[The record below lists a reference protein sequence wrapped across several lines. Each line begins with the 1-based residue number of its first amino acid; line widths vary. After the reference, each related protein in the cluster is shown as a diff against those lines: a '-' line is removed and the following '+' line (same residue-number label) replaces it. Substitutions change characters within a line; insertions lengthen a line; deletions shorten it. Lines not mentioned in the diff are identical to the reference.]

1 MTSRPLAFLIGSL
14 LALPA
19 LATDNSIVIQERT
32 GASQT
37 NLPMTVMA
45 TIARGEI
52 PGFARPAIT
61 ILNSSGE
68 EAGPRFVPAQWQSD
82 AKTRWRDA
90 LATLDIESV
99 SNPVTNVC
107 PAVPAA
113 CFSSPYV
120 RVTTVGPHGFRDG
133 ERVAIANSNSA
144 EINGLW
150 TVVDRTDTS
159 FALAGVAKVQNP
171 GSPGGQA
178 VGFTNGSWATGL
190 VTVFI
195 PELPANGRVRIDF
208 INDHQPSHD
217 PANPGLTREQFAAR
231 PWNATIET
239 ATPVKAGEA
248 ASRAVSARD
257 ILTSAPDGDCG
268 VRRWL
273 AGPLVTEYV
282 IEDICMAV
290 TPPYDFGW
298 MPVAPLKTAAS
309 ASVPAIQSDGTQ
321 VISVANASDL
331 TASDSAPLLIHY
343 TTGGPSHLGSRYAVE
358 YINICGING
367 NDLKV
372 CTGGRGA
379 FNTTM
384 RDIPANVVLG
394 AIQSKAA
401 TDPYKNFHPWF
412 MVRAYTGP
420 DGAPWPG
427 VRLRYVLSNTNP
439 YKPGTGYIAVTLKSG
454 DGAVRWKSGVDVAA
468 YPSDPPAEYFFHQSG
483 TEISKVFWDK
493 MDPEHY
499 CDGGQAMDPCTGGNR
514 TRKWLLDANMEYKM
528 AAGFILP
535 FENTKMNT
543 GNKSPFEADFTQ
555 FSAGDRGESGIQHSK
570 QGGAHVGYKNYRET
584 IRGVGFSFYSAET
597 NRSWAGASDNDRE
610 EGWVWSRAISRT
622 LPVLGWEPRAWEI
635 LFGTSVPGGAGLQ
648 EVEHHLPMNWIEGS
662 PVIGKLQF
670 SYSAC
675 AGCIAFGRT
684 VSIDVRPSLY
694 TLKATQTSG
703 QAAAERINYTGY
715 GTYDANLWYNFQGPG
730 LFFVGAQ
737 TLDTAHRQPHAPYI
751 YLITGDFYDLRQ
763 TQNWAAWILT
773 FKNSGTATPTTTA
786 INAWALRRANWG
798 IQVTPTSL
806 IRASAW
812 SILGLG
818 WAIALSPNVP
828 QSGGNQLPPERFYFE
843 SKMAKTFQ
851 AWEGMTGMVNGWFP
865 PANPGCEGIEWSS
878 NNKGVTTA
886 TTNDPWCWGRQ
897 DMGRNQPMPLD
908 MTARPASTEA
918 EIDKTTMNPALTG
931 GGQSPFNLAQ
941 AAIALWQVKRLGL
954 DMVSP
959 IFERHGRMMT
969 NMLVNSQL
977 NNVYQAVRYQYPWIS
992 GSTSYTYDGLDGP
1005 EKILPY
1011 SLFPSW
1017 GALRNAFQPSA
1028 ANPTTWDG
1036 PNRILNEIGYAH
1048 YWRAA
1053 MAAWK
1058 NTGASDTTTPGCRE
1072 KEKGPAGCTGDAA
1085 YDSIATVLPNMDK
1098 YTDAKRTAQMPVDA
1112 VVVQAV
1118 TATPNSALIAYTT
1131 SVRNA
1136 CRYYIGTAAPASSLQ
1151 LREPSD
1157 NGKQPRR
1164 ELKLAGL
1171 NQNTLYHLRLTCG
1184 RARTEFT
1191 LTTEASH
1198 NSYVIS
1204 SQTGANKSGPG
1215 H

>member
-1 MTSRPLAFLIGSL
+1 MHSRLFTFLIG
-14 LALPA
+14 ALFVLPVSA
-19 LATDNSIVIQERT
+19 VDNSIVIQERT
-32 GASQT
+32 GPAQT
-37 NLPMTVMA
+37 NLPGTVMT
-45 TIARGEI
+45 TIPRGES

-61 ILNSSGE
+61 VVNSSGE

-82 AKTRWRDA
+82 VKTRWRDA

-99 SNPVTNVC
+99 SNPETNVC
-107 PAVPAA
+107 PPPPAA

-120 RVTTVGPHGFRDG
+120 RVTTKGPHGFRDG
-133 ERVAIANSNSA
+133 ERVAIANSQSA

-150 TVVDRTDTS
+150 TVVDRTDSS

-208 INDHQPSHD
+208 INEDQPSHD
-217 PANPGLTREQFAAR
+217 PANAGLTRQQLAAR

-239 ATPVKAGEA
+239 ATPVKTGETA
-248 ASRAVSARD
+248 ARAVSARD

-282 IEDICMAV
+282 IEDNCLAV
-290 TPPYDFGW
+290 TPPHDFGW
-298 MPVAPLKTAAS
+298 MPVAPLKTAAG
-309 ASVPAIQSDGTQ
+309 ASVAAIQSDGTQ
-321 VISVANASDL
+321 MISVVNASDL
-331 TASDSAPLLIHY
+331 TASDNAPLLIHY

-358 YINICGING
+358 YIHICGING

-372 CTGGRGA
+372 CTGGRGL
-379 FNTTM
+379 FNTTI
-384 RDIPANVVLG
+384 RDIPANVTLG

-412 MVRAYTGP
+412 MVRAYTSP
-420 DGAPWPG
+420 DGAAWPG
-427 VRLRYVLSNTNP
+427 VRTRYVLSNNNP

-468 YPSDPPAEYFFHQSG
+468 YPSDPPAEYFFHQAG
-483 TEISKVFWDK
+483 TEISKVFWDN

-499 CDGGQAMDPCTGGNR
+499 CDGGQAMDPCAGGTR

-535 FENTKMNT
+535 FDNSKMNT
-543 GNKSPFEADFTQ
+543 GNKSPFNDDFNL
-555 FSAGDRGESGIQHSK
+555 FAAGDRGEPGSPFSK
-570 QGGAHVGYKNYRET
+570 QGGSHIGYKNYRET
-584 IRGVGFSFYSAET
+584 TRGAGYSFYSAQS

-610 EGWVWSRAISRT
+610 EGWIWSRALSRT

-662 PVIGKLQF
+662 PLIGKRPF
-670 SYSAC
+670 SGSSC
-675 AGCIAFGRT
+675 QDCTAFGRSI
-684 VSIDVRPSLY
+684 SIDVRPSY
-694 TLKATQTSG
+694 YALKAADASSQVL
-703 QAAAERINYTGY
+703 AERINYTGY
-715 GTYDANLWYNFQGPG
+715 GSYDANLWYNFQGPG
-730 LFFVGAQ
+730 IFYVGAQ
-737 TLDTAHRQPHAPYI
+737 VLDTAHRMPHAPYL
-751 YLITGDFYDLRQ
+751 YLITGDYYDLRQ
-763 TQNWAAWILT
+763 TQNWAAWILS
-773 FKNSGTATPTTTA
+773 FKNPGNATPTTTA
-786 INAWALRRANWG
+786 LTGWALRRSNWG

-806 IRASAW
+806 VRASAW

-818 WAIALSPNVP
+818 WAAALSPNVP
-828 QSGGNQLPPERFYFE
+828 QSGNNYAPPERYYFE

-851 AWEGMTGMVNGWFP
+851 SWEGMTGILDGWFP
-865 PANPGCEGIEWSS
+865 PANPTCEGIEWSS
-878 NNKGVTTA
+878 VNKGVTTA
-886 TTNDPWCWGRQ
+886 STNDPWCWGRQ
-897 DMGRNQPMPLD
+897 DMARNRHMPLSFTVQPD
-908 MTARPASTEA
+908 SVAPA
-918 EIDKTTMNPALTG
+918 IDKTVMDPALAG
-931 GGQSPFNLAQ
+931 GSQSPHNLAQ
-941 AAIALWQVKRLGL
+941 VAISLWQVKRLGL

-969 NMLVNSQL
+969 NMLVNSQT
-977 NNVYQAVRYQYPWIS
+977 NNVYQAIRYRYPWMNS
-992 GSTSYTYDGLDGP
+992 DTTRTYEGLDGP
-1005 EKILPY
+1005 ETIEPY
-1011 SLFPSW
+1011 SFFPSW
-1017 GALRNAFQPSA
+1017 GALRATFQPAA
-1028 ANPTTWDG
+1028 ANPDKWEG
-1036 PNRILNEIGYAH
+1036 PNRILNEVGYGH

-1058 NTGASDTTTPGCRE
+1058 NTGMSDTTTPGCRE

-1085 YDSIATVLPNMDK
+1085 YDSIAAVLPQMDK
-1098 YTDAKRTAQMPVDA
+1098 YADAKRTAQLPIDA
-1112 VVVQAV
+1112 IVVQAI
-1118 TATPNSALIAYTT
+1118 TTTPNSALIAYTT

-1136 CRYYIGTAAPASSLQ
+1136 CRYYVGTAAPASSLQ
-1151 LREPSD
+1151 LQEPSD

-1171 NQNTLYHLRLTCG
+1171 SPDTRYHLRLTCG

-1198 NSYVIS
+1198 NSDVIS
-1204 SQTGANKSGPG
+1204 SQTGAKQSGPG